1 MKKVEILSPAGN
13 KEMFYTALENGAD
26 AIYLAGKLYGARGY
40 ADNFTNEDLKE
51 VISYAHLY
59 GVKVYVTINTL
70 IYENEVKGFTEYVKY
85 LYLNNVDAV
94 LMQDLGMIKLVREM
108 FPNLPIHASTQF
120 HNHNKEGIKYL
131 KEIGVKRV
139 VLARELSLDEIKQID
154 VDIEKEVF
162 VYGALCIS
170 YSGCCLASYC
180 LKNRSGNRGLC
191 AGICRLPYELYYDK
205 KKVETEGK
213 YLLSPKELN
222 TLSNL
227 REILNSN
234 IDSIKIEGRMK
245 SPAYVGYVT
254 RLFRRL
260 VDEYYNNEAM
270 TISEEEIKNLKK
282 LYNRDFTLGHLFNE
296 KNSKLMNIKAPNHMG
311 YPLGMAEATSN
322 KIKIYLTD
330 DIAQGDGIRFANQR
344 GMIVNY
350 LYDKNNLLINGAKK
364 GEIVYVDNKV
374 DFQGKGEVLKTLDVL
389 LEEKI
394 KDIPKRKVK
403 VDIKIRAKLNEPLKA
418 MITDGEHEIINQ
430 LGMVE
435 KSINAP
441 IKKQELVERFSKLN
455 DTPFVLNDIEIVSDD
470 NIFIPVK
477 IMNELRRTIVNKL
490 ITARTKAT
498 YEPVIKEAKNQKINI
513 LKTNSYNF
521 LVRNEEQLKY
531 LFAKDVNIYIT
542 DYDLYKKYKSPKVFY
557 VTDRVSFNLPDFQNE
572 NIMASNLS
580 SIIKYSKNNLVYSD
594 IYLNVINSFAAKEL
608 FDLGAKKVSLSIEN
622 DFEDIKNIM
631 DSFKDKYSTI
641 PNFDVLVYGKV
652 ELMVLKH
659 CFLKMFLNKDKKCNL
674 CKDNKKYY
682 LQNDLKE
689 QFRVLNRNCNSYILS
704 SQKID
709 LVDNIDKYKELGIT
723 NFTFNLD
730 DESNEQI
737 EDILVKLGLKN

>member
-1 MKKVEILSPAGN
+1 
-13 KEMFYTALENGAD
+13 
-26 AIYLAGKLYGARGY
+26 
-40 ADNFTNEDLKE
+40 
-51 VISYAHLY
+51 
-59 GVKVYVTINTL
+59 
-70 IYENEVKGFTEYVKY
+70 
-85 LYLNNVDAV
+85 
-94 LMQDLGMIKLVREM
+94 
-108 FPNLPIHASTQF
+108 
-120 HNHNKEGIKYL
+120 
-131 KEIGVKRV
+131 
-139 VLARELSLDEIKQID
+139 
-154 VDIEKEVF
+154 
-162 VYGALCIS
+162 
-170 YSGCCLASYC
+170 
-180 LKNRSGNRGLC
+180 
-191 AGICRLPYELYYDK
+191 
-205 KKVETEGK
+205 
-213 YLLSPKELN
+213 
-222 TLSNL
+222 
-227 REILNSN
+227 
-234 IDSIKIEGRMK
+234 
-245 SPAYVGYVT
+245 
-254 RLFRRL
+254 
-260 VDEYYNNEAM
+260 
-270 TISEEEIKNLKK
+270 
-282 LYNRDFTLGHLFNE
+282 
-296 KNSKLMNIKAPNHMG
+296 
-311 YPLGMAEATSN
+311 
-322 KIKIYLTD
+322 
-330 DIAQGDGIRFANQR
+330 
-344 GMIVNY
+344 
-350 LYDKNNLLINGAKK
+350 
-364 GEIVYVDNKV
+364 
-374 DFQGKGEVLKTLDVL
+374 
-389 LEEKI
+389 
-394 KDIPKRKVK
+394 
-403 VDIKIRAKLNEPLKA
+403 